1 MVSGFLKNSRSANFP
16 QRVFIYISW
25 YRPFSCRNLQQHSKE
40 SKILIQEI
48 RHIWKYFSK
57 KKTQAYGLY
66 GYWYIFE
73 RTYMIL
79 VYDKEKQKPAME
91 ENFL

>member
-48 RHIWKYFSK
+48 RHIWKYL
-57 KKTQAYGLY
+57 KKTQAYGHY